1 MQRFFFAIQLM
12 AACLVALSAVAANE
26 GPTVV
31 ASSLQSVMVYRSGA
45 ELVHKATARL
55 GSGNS
60 ELIIDDV
67 STTLDPASIRVG
79 CTGGVTIMSVTFSK
93 DYLQPQTVS
102 PLVKKLQDSVAVL
115 AKEEER
121 LSILTQ
127 SDQQLLDVLNSNK
140 NFGGT
145 QNGLNAADLVKMME
159 YYRQQLISLRMEM
172 SGFADRTS
180 RLSAIRENLEKQIRE
195 EENKNTKTSGRI
207 LVQVLTPVAG
217 NYEFT
222 VSYLTMA
229 AHWEPAYDLKVTGS
243 SDPLQ
248 LLYKARLVQSS
259 GIDWKHVKLSLST
272 SMPSRGGNAPILKAR
287 FLRFAERVVGYGKLY
302 NNNGVGNYLAG
313 SVVPE
318 DELKKLPGVDAD
330 HVDVRIRGLVTTS
343 LGQPLYIVNGQEM
356 SPDVYAKL
364 DPNTIGDIQVLKGDQ
379 ATGLYGSRGSSG
391 VVVITLKNELG
402 DYVGINENQL
412 DVVFDIDIPYD
423 IPSNGKEQGVE
434 LKEYKVPCVYEYY
447 AAPVADNVAYML
459 GQMQGWEKLN
469 LLPGEA
475 SITVEGTYIGKS
487 FIDPGSTQDTLSL
500 TLGQDKRIVVKRE
513 KVTDFSSVNFLGSN
527 KKEVFTYQ
535 ITVRNNKKEKA
546 EMLLKDQYPIST
558 DKDIEV
564 ELLDSGGAAV
574 NKDNGVLT
582 WKLELAPG
590 ETRKCRISYSIKY
603 PKDKTVNLN

>member
-1 MQRFFFAIQLM
+1 MQRFFFLM
-12 AACLVALSAVAANE
+12 AACCMAYAATANDGPE
-26 GPTVV
+26 GDGLTVV
-31 ASSLQSVMVYRSGA
+31 ASTLQSVMVYRSGA
-45 ELVHKATARL
+45 ELLHKATARL
-55 GSGNS
+55 GTGNS

-79 CTGGVTIMSVTFSK
+79 CSGGVTILSVTFSK
-93 DYLQPQTVS
+93 DYLQPETVS
-102 PLVKKLQDSVAVL
+102 PVVKKLQDSIAVL
-115 AKEEER
+115 VKEEEH

-145 QNGLNAADLVKMME
+145 QNGLSAAELIKMMD
-159 YYRQQLISLRMEM
+159 YYRQQLISLRTEM
-172 SGFADRTS
+172 SGYADRTS
-180 RLSAIRENLEKQIRE
+180 RLSAIQENLEKQIRE

-207 LVQVLTPVAG
+207 LLQVLTPVAG
-217 NYEFT
+217 SYDFT

-248 LLYKARLVQSS
+248 LQYKARLVQTS

-272 SMPSRGGNAPILKAR
+272 SMPSQGGNAPVLKAK
-287 FLRFAERVVGYGKLY
+287 FLRFVQALVTVGYLNAAGM
-302 NNNGVGNYLAG
+302 NNTLSLQPATAFGVEKKVYSNFKDTPGN
-313 SVVPE
+313 VP
-318 DELKKLPGVDAD
+318 AD
-330 HVDVRIRGLVTTS
+330 
-343 LGQPLYIVNGQEM
+343 
-356 SPDVYAKL
+356 
-364 DPNTIGDIQVLKGDQ
+364 
-379 ATGLYGSRGSSG
+379 
-391 VVVITLKNELG
+391 LG
-402 DYVGINENQL
+402 DYLSINDNQL

-434 LKEYKVPCVYEYY
+434 LKEYKMPCTYEYY
-447 AAPVADNVAYML
+447 AAPVADKEAYLL

-469 LLPGEA
+469 LLPAEA

-500 TLGQDKRIVVKRE
+500 TLGRDKRIVVKRE
-513 KVTDFSSVNFLGSN
+513 KVADFSSVNFFGSS

-535 ITVRNNKKEKA
+535 IMVRNNKKEKA

-564 ELLDSGGAAV
+564 ELLDSSGATV

-590 ETRKCRISYSIKY
+590 ETRKYRISYSIKY
-603 PKDKTVNLN
+603 PKDKTVNIN

>member
-1 MQRFFFAIQLM
+1 MQRFFFLM
-12 AACLVALSAVAANE
+12 TASLLALSAAAANN

-45 ELVHKATARL
+45 ELMHKATARL

-60 ELIIDDV
+60 DLIIDDV

-93 DYLQPQTVS
+93 DYLQPETVS
-102 PLVKKLQDSVAVL
+102 PIVKRLRDSIAVL
-115 AKEEER
+115 AKEQEH

-145 QNGLNAADLVKMME
+145 QNGVNAADLVKMME
-159 YYRQQLISLRMEM
+159 YYRQQLISLRTEI
-172 SGFADRTS
+172 SGYADRTS
-180 RLSAIRENLEKQIRE
+180 RLSEIQENLNKQIRE

-243 SDPLQ
+243 NDPLQ

-272 SMPSRGGNAPILKAR
+272 SMPSSGGNAPILTAR

-302 NNNGVGNYLAG
+302 NNNGVGNSLG
-313 SVVPE
+313 FN
-318 DELKKLPGVDAD
+318 ELKIQPGVAVD
-330 HVDVRIRGLVTTS
+330 HADVRIRGLATTS

-356 SPDVYAKL
+356 NPEEYAKL

-379 ATGLYGSRGSSG
+379 ATNLYGLRGSSG

-434 LKEYKVPCVYEYY
+434 LKEYKVPCTYEYY
-447 AAPVADNVAYML
+447 AAPVANKVAYLL

-558 DKDIEV
+558 DKEIEV

>member
-1 MQRFFFAIQLM
+1 
-12 AACLVALSAVAANE
+12 
-26 GPTVV
+26 
-31 ASSLQSVMVYRSGA
+31 MVYRSGA
-45 ELVHKATARL
+45 ELLHKATARL
-55 GSGNS
+55 GTGNS

-79 CTGGVTIMSVTFSK
+79 CTGGVTILSVAFSK
-93 DYLQPQTVS
+93 DYLQPETVS
-102 PLVKKLQDSVAVL
+102 PLVKKLQDSIAVL
-115 AKEEER
+115 VKEEEH

-145 QNGLNAADLVKMME
+145 QNGLSAAELIKMMD
-159 YYRQQLISLRMEM
+159 YYRQQLISLRTEM
-172 SGFADRTS
+172 SGYADRTS
-180 RLSAIRENLEKQIRE
+180 RLSAIQENLEKQIRE

-207 LVQVLTPVAG
+207 LLQVLTPVAG

-248 LLYKARLVQSS
+248 LFYKARLVQSS

-272 SMPSRGGNAPILKAR
+272 SLPSLAGNAPVLTAK
-287 FLRFAERVVGYGKLY
+287 FLRFVRALAAVGYLNAPTM
-302 NNNGVGNYLAG
+302 NNTLSFQVAGAEKKVYYDNKDTPGN
-313 SVVPE
+313 VP
-318 DELKKLPGVDAD
+318 AD
-330 HVDVRIRGLVTTS
+330 
-343 LGQPLYIVNGQEM
+343 
-356 SPDVYAKL
+356 
-364 DPNTIGDIQVLKGDQ
+364 
-379 ATGLYGSRGSSG
+379 
-391 VVVITLKNELG
+391 LG
-402 DYVGINENQL
+402 DYLSINENQL

-434 LKEYKVPCVYEYY
+434 LKEYKVPCTYEYY
-447 AAPVADNVAYML
+447 AAPVADKEAYML

-475 SITVEGTYIGKS
+475 SIMVEGTYIGKS

-500 TLGQDKRIVVKRE
+500 TLGKDKRIVVKRE
-513 KVTDFSSVNFLGSN
+513 KVADFSSVNFLGSS

-535 ITVRNNKKEKA
+535 ITLRNNKKEKA

-564 ELLDSGGAAV
+564 ELLDNGGAAV
-574 NKDNGVLT
+574 NRDNGVLT

-590 ETRKCRISYSIKY
+590 ESKKIRISYSVKY
-603 PKDKTVNLN
+603 PKDKTVNIN